1 MKINKETEW
10 VAPNVLIEID
20 RDYLEEAMAANINL
34 LDADGKLNDI
44 DYTQIYYEVNENI
57 WEFLM
62 ESCSLVEER
71 KRINKSNDN
80 KIN

>member
-1 MKINKETEW
+1 MKMNNKTEW

-20 RDYLEEAMAANINL
+20 RDYLEEAMATNINL
-34 LDADGKLNDI
+34 LDADGKLNDT

-62 ESCSLVEER
+62 DSCSIVEDR
-71 KRINKSNDN
+71 KGRNIPNKDRKN
-80 KIN
+80 